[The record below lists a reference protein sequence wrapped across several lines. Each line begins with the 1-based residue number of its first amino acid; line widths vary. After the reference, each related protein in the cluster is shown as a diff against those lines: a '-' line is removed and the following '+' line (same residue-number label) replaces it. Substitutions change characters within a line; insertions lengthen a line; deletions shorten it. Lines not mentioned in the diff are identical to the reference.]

1 MVEKGPDNDRCLLR
15 PDNDFWLFS
24 LRVYEQEGVANECL
38 ELQELYGVNINLLL
52 FCAWIGTQAI
62 TLDRNDIEAATR
74 IVVHW
79 DAMVVR
85 PLRIAR
91 KEMKADLDTTT
102 VRARVKALE
111 IEAEQIE
118 QAMLFAHA
126 QCIRSADAHHGDAIA
141 HNVNQYVA
149 VATNA
154 VPSEAAAPCLIKA
167 ARRKK
172 SHNPR

>member
-1 MVEKGPDNDRCLLR
+1 MVEQAPYNDQDLLQPDNE
-15 PDNDFWLFS
+15 FWRFS
-24 LRVYEQEGVANECL
+24 LRVYDQEGVAEECL
-38 ELQELYGVNINLLL
+38 ELQDRHGVNVNLLL
-52 FCAWIGTQAI
+52 FCAWMGTQAI
-62 TLDRNDIEAATR
+62 TLDRNDIEAAAQV
-74 IVVHW
+74 VVHW

-91 KEMKADLDTTT
+91 KEMKTDPDMAT
-102 VRARVKALE
+102 VRARAKALE

-126 QCIRSADAHHGDAIA
+126 RRLRSANAHQGDAIA

-154 VPSEAAAPCLIKA
+154 ALSEAAAPCLIKA
-167 ARRKK
+167 ARHLSRE
-172 SHNPR
+172 

>member
-1 MVEKGPDNDRCLLR
+1 MVEQAPYNDQDLLQ
-15 PDNDFWLFS
+15 PDNDFWRFS
-24 LRVYEQEGVANECL
+24 LRVYEKEGVANECL
-38 ELQELYGVNINLLL
+38 ELQKRHGVNVNLLL

-62 TLDRNDIEAATR
+62 KLDRNDIEAAAQ

-79 DAMVVR
+79 DALVVR

-91 KEMKADLDTTT
+91 RETKADPDMAT
-102 VRARVKALE
+102 VRARAKALE

-126 QCIRSADAHHGDAIA
+126 RRIRSANAHHGDAIA

-154 VPSEAAAPCLIKA
+154 APSEDAAPCLIKA
-167 ARRKK
+167 ARRP
-172 SHNPR
+172 SRE